1 MGRGLREMIL
11 TASKLL
17 SMQPSTAFLDNS
29 AVVIKGKAI
38 LAIGNTSTIIKKHP
52 GHRIYRFDNA
62 VLLPGLV
69 NPHTHLELPPLLD
82 AIRAKAF
89 PDWVLNLIKTKK
101 GLTNRDYTCAAKT
114 NINTLI
120 HTGTTTVGEISTHGI
135 SPAYLKQSGLRAMIF
150 QEIISMDPTVRISVP
165 SSLVPRP
172 SSLVHYGPS
181 PHATH
186 TVSEKLLLE
195 LKKLAVRKNVP
206 LCMHVAESKDEI
218 RLLQRKRSGFEK
230 LYKAAGWDLSWAPS
244 ADSPFEYL
252 HRIGLLSPR
261 FLAVHA
267 VQATDNDIRL
277 IKKSKAPIAHCPRSN
292 METRVG
298 RMQLKKFLDAGITVG
313 LGTDSLASSPSLN
326 MWDEMRYALQIH
338 KKDGITAQDIFRLAT
353 IGGAKALGMERKI
366 GTLEIGKKADLIAVP
381 LPKKNT
387 GDLYS
392 DLLRET
398 KSCIMTV
405 VNGKVLFC
413 D

>member
-1 MGRGLREMIL
+1 MIL
-11 TASKLL
+11 TASKLH

-69 NPHTHLELPPLLD
+69 NTHTHIELPPFLD
-82 AIRAKAF
+82 AIRAEAF
-89 PDWVLNLIKTKK
+89 PEWVLNLINAKKALTTK
-101 GLTNRDYTCAAKT
+101 DYACATKN
-114 NINTLI
+114 NIGTLI
-120 HTGTTTVGEISTHGI
+120 QTGTTTVGEICTHGV
-135 SPAYLKQSGLRAMIF
+135 SPLFIKRSGLRSAVYR
-150 QEIISMDPTVRISVP
+150 EIISMDPSASIPHLTSLIS
-165 SSLVPRP
+165 RP
-172 SSLVHYGPS
+172 SPLVRAGIS
-181 PHATH
+181 PHTPY
-186 TVSEKLLLE
+186 TVSEAVLRRIRKSAQE
-195 LKKLAVRKNVP
+195 KHLK

-218 RLLQRKRSGFEK
+218 RLLQRKTSGLEK
-230 LYKAAGWDLSWAPS
+230 LYHLAHWDLDWAPKGKS
-244 ADSPFEYL
+244 SFEYL
-252 HRIGLLSPR
+252 DRIGFLSPNL
-261 FLAVHA
+261 LAVHA
-267 VQATDNDIRL
+267 VQATNEDISL
-277 IKKSKAPIAHCPRSN
+277 IKKTRVAVAHCPRSN
-292 METRVG
+292 KETGVG
-298 RMQLKKFLDAGITVG
+298 RMPLKKFLNAGITVG

-353 IGGAKALGMERKI
+353 IGGAKALGMEREI

-398 KSCIMTV
+398 KSCIMTM
-405 VNGKVLFC
+405 VNGKVLYLP
-413 D
+413 